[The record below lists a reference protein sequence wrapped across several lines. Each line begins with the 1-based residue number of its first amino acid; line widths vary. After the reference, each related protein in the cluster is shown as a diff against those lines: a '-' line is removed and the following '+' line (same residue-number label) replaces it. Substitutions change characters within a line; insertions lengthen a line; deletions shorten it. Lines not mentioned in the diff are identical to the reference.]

1 MEGEGSWRLFE
12 GEHAVVKAEIT
23 EENHVID
30 HEAEER
36 SQLILRRKH
45 ELLCLIVK
53 YGIDLLLY
61 LTSLFQDKVDPWKL
75 FLYTVVQVGKFRCVG
90 VSVEH
95 VDGEP
100 ASSVKFYHLKGT
112 AAGRHCHA
120 TCHQL

>member
-12 GEHAVVKAEIT
+12 GEHAVVEAEVA

-30 HEAEER
+30 HEAKER

-61 LTSLFQDKVDPWKL
+61 LASLFQDKVDPWKL
-75 FLYTVVQVGKFRCVG
+75 FLHTVVQVGKFCCVG

-100 ASSVKFYHLKGT
+100 ASSVKFDHLKRT